1 MRVRK
6 RIGSRARP
14 RSERRSLAYWLVL
27 IQVMSVASCTGTV
40 EVPDSQEAVPLFR
53 QIDAKVAKSFAT
65 KARLTEVETALFRAE
80 VGAISVGRFDQAFD
94 AMFTETTVA
103 PNWPPWQRVDMNHV
117 DGIVQLEEAIADIEL
132 GNDAGIPD
140 LVQVTYKAC
149 LYDNRANVVQCWDSS
164 ASQAHKRNVGE
175 CLTDMSV
182 CIGRQLEIT
191 VRDAVA
197 RMMVQIEN
205 DPVVRTW
212 ASQQATREARP

>member
-117 DGIVQLEEAIADIEL
+117 DGIVQLEEAIAELKFDKIEKL
-132 GNDAGIPD
+132 MEQGN
-140 LVQVTYKAC
+140 LTYKQIQKHGITTN
-149 LYDNRANVVQCWDSS
+149 LF
-164 ASQAHKRNVGE
+164 SQYKKMKG
-175 CLTDMSV
+175 LPSY
-182 CIGRQLEIT
+182 LE
-191 VRDAVA
+191 
-197 RMMVQIEN
+197 
-205 DPVVRTW
+205 
-212 ASQQATREARP
+212 